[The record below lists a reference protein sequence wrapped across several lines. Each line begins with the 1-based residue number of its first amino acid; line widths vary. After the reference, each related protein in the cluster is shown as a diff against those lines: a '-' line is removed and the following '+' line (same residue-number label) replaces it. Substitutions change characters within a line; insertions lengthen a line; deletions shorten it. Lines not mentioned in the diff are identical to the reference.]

1 MKKFFADFLNEQ
13 EGQGMA
19 EYALVLGVIAVGVVA
34 VLITFGT
41 EIKEKFND
49 VIDEFKKDPTTTTT
63 TGSTNG

>member
-34 VLITFGT
+34 VLVLFGKEITT
-41 EIKEKFND
+41 KFNQ
-49 VIDEFKKDPTTTTT
+49 VIAEFKGETTTPPA
-63 TGSTNG
+63 GE